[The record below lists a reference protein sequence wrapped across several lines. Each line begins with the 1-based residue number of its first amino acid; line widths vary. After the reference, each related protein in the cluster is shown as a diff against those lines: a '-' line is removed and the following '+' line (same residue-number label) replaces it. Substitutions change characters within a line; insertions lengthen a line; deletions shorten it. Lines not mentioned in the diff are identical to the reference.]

1 MVITQVKTG
10 IAEMSSWLSTRPFK
24 KVERG
29 GVRRKEVF
37 VEMVVPVHVFVCM
50 IGMAKIVQCFPNWK
64 SIRNMHFYEEKSCI
78 SSLIWR
84 ATNTSA
90 NLRTSEKFRLCVG
103 PKGKIELPLNLSRQ
117 GVA

>member
-24 KVERG
+24 KVEGG
-29 GVRRKEVF
+29 GVSRKEVF
-37 VEMVVPVHVFVCM
+37 VEMVVPVHLFVCM
-50 IGMAKIVQCFPNWK
+50 IGMAKIVQCFLNRK

-90 NLRTSEKFRLCVG
+90 NLRTSEKNSDCVSG
-103 PKGKIELPLNLSRQ
+103 RKAK
-117 GVA
+117 

>member
-24 KVERG
+24 KVVGG
-29 GVRRKEVF
+29 GVSRKEVF
-37 VEMVVPVHVFVCM
+37 VDVCM
-50 IGMAKIVQCFPNWK
+50 IGMAKIVQCFLNWK

>member
-24 KVERG
+24 KKWKG
-29 GVRRKEVF
+29 GSRKEVF
-37 VEMVVPVHVFVCM
+37 LEMVVPVHVFVCM
-50 IGMAKIVQCFPNWK
+50 IGMAKIVQCFLNWK

>member
-1 MVITQVKTG
+1 MVITRVKTG

-24 KVERG
+24 KVEGG
-29 GVRRKEVF
+29 GVSRKEVF
-37 VEMVVPVHVFVCM
+37 VEMVVPVHVCVCM
-50 IGMAKIVQCFPNWK
+50 IGMAKIVQCFLNWK

-90 NLRTSEKFRLCVG
+90 NLRTSEKNSDCVSG
-103 PKGKIELPLNLSRQ
+103 RKAK
-117 GVA
+117 